1 MNLML
6 PLLAIIALISGEQ
19 LLNAL
24 VVLVIWGVI
33 MWVLW
38 WGLHKIA
45 PPEPWLKVGTVI
57 LVIITVVVL
66 VNLLLGL
73 IGKPIIHW

>member
-1 MNLML
+1 MNLI
-6 PLLAIIALISGEQ
+6 PLFGLISGEQ
-19 LLNAL
+19 LLSAL
-24 VVLVIWGVI
+24 FVLVIWGVI

-57 LVIITVVVL
+57 LVLITVVVL
-66 VNLLLGL
+66 INILLSLTGHGGF
-73 IGKPIIHW
+73 IKW

>member
-1 MNLML
+1 MNLIPFL
-6 PLLAIIALISGEQ
+6 GLISGEQ

-33 MWVLW
+33 LWVLW

-57 LVIITVVVL
+57 LVLITVVVL
-66 VNLLLGL
+66 INILLGL
-73 IGKPIIHW
+73 AGHSFIKW

>member
-1 MNLML
+1 MNTALQFMG
-6 PLLAIIALISGEQ
+6 LISGEQ
-19 LLNAL
+19 LLNSL
-24 VVLVIWGVI
+24 VVLVVWGVI
-33 MWVLW
+33 MFVLW

-66 VNLLLGL
+66 VNILLGL
-73 IGKPIIHW
+73 IGKPLIKW

>member
-1 MNLML
+1 MNLIPFL
-6 PLLAIIALISGEQ
+6 ALISGEQ

-33 MWVLW
+33 LWVLW

-57 LVIITVVVL
+57 LVLITVVVL
-66 VNLLLGL
+66 INILLGL
-73 IGKPIIHW
+73 AGHSFIKW

>member
-1 MNLML
+1 MNLI
-6 PLLAIIALISGEQ
+6 PFLAVISGEQ

-66 VNLLLGL
+66 VNILLGL
-73 IGKPIIHW
+73 TGHGGFIKW

>member
-1 MNLML
+1 MNLI
-6 PLLAIIALISGEQ
+6 PIIGAISGEQ
-19 LLNAL
+19 LLNSL
-24 VVLVIWGVI
+24 IILVIWGVI

-66 VNLLLGL
+66 VNILLGL
-73 IGKPIIHW
+73 AGHSFIKW